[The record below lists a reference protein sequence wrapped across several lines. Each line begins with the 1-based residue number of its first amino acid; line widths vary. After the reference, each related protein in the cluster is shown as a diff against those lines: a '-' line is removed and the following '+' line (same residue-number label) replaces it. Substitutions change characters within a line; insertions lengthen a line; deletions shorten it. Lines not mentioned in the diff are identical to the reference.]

1 MTTQNWPKDPL
12 VPSTTGPESSTADLS
27 THELGTTEFSGG
39 TRTSD
44 DSADSKKSA
53 AKDQAKKV
61 GQDGKDAAKN
71 VAGTAAA
78 DAKDVAGTAAAE
90 AKNVAAEVGSQA
102 KDLFGTVTSEVKS
115 QAGTQQQKLTEGI
128 RGVSDELRSMAD
140 KSDNQFVSGLVQQA
154 SQRTGSAASWLETR
168 DASDI
173 LEDVKAFARRK
184 PGTFLAIAASTG
196 LVVGRLTRGAKGN
209 KESAGTTGRH
219 QDSSAGTATTGTY
232 TGYSQVDA
240 DAYTGTPASAG
251 FGGTTGG
258 QNVAGSNPSVVTPA
272 DDYPTIAPGTP
283 PVSTFPNDGGLR

>member
-27 THELGTTEFSGG
+27 THELGTTEFSGSTTDTG
-39 TRTSD
+39 
-44 DSADSKKSA
+44 DSKKSA

-102 KDLFGTVTSEVKS
+102 KDLLGTVTSEVKS
-115 QAGTQQQKLTEGI
+115 QAGTQQQKITEGI

-154 SQRTGSAASWLETR
+154 SQRTGSAASWLENR

-209 KESAGTTGRH
+209 KDSAGTTGRH
-219 QDSSAGTATTGTY
+219 QDTSTGTY
-232 TGYSQVDA
+232 TGYGQVDS
-240 DAYTGTPASAG
+240 DAYSGTPASAG

-258 QNVAGSNPSVVTPA
+258 QHVAGSNPAVVNPA

>member
-1 MTTQNWPKDPL
+1 MTTQNWPQDPL

-39 TRTSD
+39 TA
-44 DSADSKKSA
+44 DSGDSKKSA

-61 GQDGKDAAKN
+61 GQDGKEAAKN

-78 DAKDVAGTAAAE
+78 DAKDVAGTAATE

-102 KDLFGTVTSEVKS
+102 KDLLGTVTSEVKS
-115 QAGTQQQKLTEGI
+115 QAGTQQQKITEGI

-140 KSDNQFVSGLVQQA
+140 KSDNQFVSGLVEQA
-154 SQRTGSAASWLETR
+154 SQRTGSAASWLENR

-184 PGTFLAIAASTG
+184 PGTFLAIAAGTG
-196 LVVGRLTRGAKGN
+196 LVVGRLTRGARGN
-209 KESAGTTGRH
+209 SDSTGTTGRR
-219 QDSSAGTATTGTY
+219 QDSSSAGTATTGAYPEY
-232 TGYSQVDA
+232 TQVGS
-240 DAYTGTPASAG
+240 DAYSGAPASSG
-251 FGGTTGG
+251 FGETTGG
-258 QNVAGSNPSVVTPA
+258 QHVAGSNPAFVDPT

-283 PVSTFPNDGGLR
+283 PVGTLPNDGGLR